1 MKQAAALLAVLV
13 LCAVGRPDDRSDPK
27 PPAARKVPH
36 VVKIH
41 GDTRVDDYFW
51 LREKKKPEVRAYLE
65 AENAY
70 TKALTGHLEP
80 FQEKLYQE
88 ALSRI
93 QQTDQAVPVRNRGYW
108 YYSRT
113 EKGKQYPLQCRKKG
127 SLEAPEEVMLDGN
140 ALAKGHKF
148 FAVGGTQVSDDGKR
162 VAYAS
167 DVVAFREFFLSVKDL
182 ETGKVIED
190 RKRKTANFAWA
201 ADNRTLFYVAEDH
214 AKRPYRLYRHV
225 AGSDT
230 DDLIYEEKDELFRL
244 AVNRSHDRKY
254 LFALSRSS
262 TTTEVRYLK
271 ADEPAGTFRVVLPRQ
286 DKHEYVVEHRDGE
299 FWIRTN
305 RAAKNYRLV
314 RAPVAKPLAW
324 AEVVPHRPEVAL
336 ENVQLFKDYAVL
348 SERENGLPHL
358 AVRDLAT
365 GTTHRIRMPEP
376 VYTVSSMPQA
386 NPEFDSTTLRFTYTS
401 LVTPNSTYDYDLKTR
416 QRKLLKQDKVL
427 GGYDPSKYV
436 SERIWATAGDGKKVP
451 ISLVYR
457 KDTPRDGT
465 APLWLQGYG
474 SYGATI
480 PVTFNS
486 QNLLLL
492 DRGVIVAWAHIR
504 GGSDLGRAWYEDGKM
519 MKKKNTFTD
528 FIACAD
534 HLVEHKYTARDKLAI
549 EGGSAGGL
557 LIGAVLNLRP
567 DLCKVAVLNVP
578 FVDVVNTMLDKD
590 LPLTIQEYLEWGNPN
605 VKAEY
610 DYIKTYCPYSNL
622 KATAYPAMLVTT
634 SLNDSQVMYWE
645 PAKYVAKLRTL
656 KTNRTPLLFKCNMA
670 GGHGGSSGRYNAIK
684 ERMFRMAFV
693 LEQLGV
699 KS

>member
-13 LCAVGRPDDRSDPK
+13 LCAVCRPDDRSESK
-27 PPAARKVPH
+27 PPVAKKVPH

-41 GDTRVDDYFW
+41 GDTRIDNYFW
-51 LREKKKPEVRAYLE
+51 LREKKKPEVIAYLE
-65 AENAY
+65 AENGY
-70 TKALTGHLEP
+70 TKALTDHLKP
-80 FQEKLYQE
+80 VQEKLYQE
-88 ALSRI
+88 ALGRI
-93 QQTDQAVPVRNRGYW
+93 QQTDQGVPIRNRGYW

-127 SLEAPEEVMLDGN
+127 SLDAPEEVMLDGN

-148 FAVGGTQVSDDGKR
+148 FAMSPPQVSDDGKR

-167 DVVAFREFFLSVKDL
+167 DVVAFREFFLSIKDL
-182 ETGKVIED
+182 ETGKLLED
-190 RKRKTANFAWA
+190 RKRKTAGFAWA
-201 ADNRTLFYVAEDH
+201 SDNSTLFYVAEDH

-244 AVNRSHDRKY
+244 TINRSHDRKC
-254 LFALSRSS
+254 LFAMSRSS

-271 ADEPAGTFRVVLPRQ
+271 ADEPTGEFRVVLPRQ
-286 DKHEYVVEHRDGE
+286 DRLEYFVDHRDGE

-305 RAAKNYRLV
+305 KDAKNYRLV
-314 RAPVAKPLAW
+314 RAPVAKPMAW
-324 AEVVPHRPEVAL
+324 TEVVPHRPEVTL

-348 SERENGLPHL
+348 AEREKGLPHL
-358 AVRDLAT
+358 AVRELAT
-365 GTTHRIRMPEP
+365 GTTHRVSMPEP
-376 VYTVSSMPQA
+376 VYTVMSAPQT
-386 NPEFDSTTLRFTYTS
+386 NPEFDSSTLRFNYTS
-401 LVTPNSTYDYDLKTR
+401 LVTPGSVYDYDMKTR

-427 GGYDPSKYV
+427 GGYDASKYV
-436 SERIWATAGDGKKVP
+436 SERIWATASDGKKVP

-457 KDTPRDGT
+457 KDTPRDGS
-465 APLWLQGYG
+465 APLWLHGYG

-480 PVTFNS
+480 PVAFNS
-486 QNLLLL
+486 QNLLVL

-504 GGSDLGRAWYEDGKM
+504 GGSDLGKGWHDDGKM

-528 FIACAD
+528 FVACAD
-534 HLVEHKYTARDKLAI
+534 HLVEQKYTARDKLAI

-605 VKAEY
+605 LKAEY
-610 DYIKTYCPYSNL
+610 DYIKSYCPYSNL